1 MSMVFG
7 RDYAG
12 IYDAIYRAKDYDAE
26 VDLIET
32 LLARHG
38 APSPCRILDVG
49 CGTGKHAFALARRG
63 YDVTG
68 VDNSPFML
76 AHALKAAATSDVG
89 RKAPRFVAADAR
101 NLNLGE
107 RFGAAVMMFTVLG
120 YQQDDVDVSSAL
132 SSVRGHLEPG
142 GLFIF
147 DVWNAPAVTAQGP
160 QKRTASATD
169 GTARIVRTSS
179 TRVESERKL
188 CHVHFDISRTEA
200 DGTATVWSE
209 DHTLRYFEPSELK
222 ITLGAQRLELLDLR
236 RFPEGDLPPDETAWN
251 MIGVARAR

>member
-1 MSMVFG
+1 MSAVFG
-7 RDYAG
+7 PDYAG
-12 IYDAIYRAKDYDAE
+12 IYDAIYRVKDYDAE
-26 VDLIET
+26 ADLIEQ

-38 APSPCRILDVG
+38 AARPCRILDIG
-49 CGTGKHAFALARRG
+49 CGTGKHALALARRG
-63 YDVTG
+63 YEVTG
-68 VDNSPFML
+68 IDNSPFML
-76 AHALKAAATSDVG
+76 AHALRAAATPDAS
-89 RKAPRFVAADAR
+89 RKAPRFVEADAR

-107 RFGAAVMMFTVLG
+107 RFGAALMMFTVLG
-120 YQQDDVDVSSAL
+120 YQQDDADVSSAL
-132 SSVRGHLEPG
+132 SSVRDHLEPG

-160 QKRTASATD
+160 RERTASATD

-179 TRVESERKL
+179 TRVESERQL

-200 DGTATVWSE
+200 DGAETVWSE
-209 DHTLRYFEPSELK
+209 DHTLRYFEPSELRT
-222 ITLGAQRLELLDLR
+222 TLGARRLELLDLR